1 MASMT
6 KRERVMA
13 ALKGDDVDRVPVSFW
28 GHDFLREWSPE
39 DLAAVMLEPVRA
51 FDYDY
56 LKVNPRAT
64 YYAEAWGCR
73 YRPSN
78 DPMRG
83 PQTESYVLQDVSD
96 LEKVGTVSVDDDPF
110 PEQLASLS
118 IIANELNGEVPFV
131 QTVFSPLSVLGRLAD
146 GNRSLVKQ
154 WMADEPELV
163 HGALACITHALGA
176 YAHACIEA
184 GADGIFFPTTEWGT
198 YDNATADEYIEFGRQ
213 YDLLV
218 LQAVSGAPFNMLH
231 VCRAHNMLDIL
242 MDYPV
247 PAINWAVQG
256 EGNASLADA
265 KAKTQKAVMG
275 GMDER
280 GTLVNGSPDDVRSQ
294 VRDALEQTGGRGFLL
309 APGCSIPPNTPKENL
324 RAAVE
329 AVRAA

>member
-1 MASMT
+1 MT

-13 ALKGDDVDRVPVSFW
+13 ALKGNEVDHVPVSFW

-39 DLAAVMLEPVRA
+39 DLAAAMLEPVRE

-64 YYAEAWGCR
+64 YYAEAWDCR
-73 YRPSN
+73 YRPSG

-83 PQTESYVLQDVSD
+83 PETESYVLHKAAD
-96 LEKVGTVSVDDDPF
+96 LKKIATVSVDDGPF
-110 PEQLASLS
+110 PEQLAALG
-118 IIANELNGEVPFV
+118 IITKELDGEVPFV

-146 GNRSLVKQ
+146 GDRALVKQ
-154 WMADEPELV
+154 WMIDEPELV
-163 HGALACITHALGA
+163 HNALACITHTLGA
-176 YAHACIEA
+176 YAHACIEG
-184 GADGIFFPTTEWGT
+184 GADGIFFPTTDWAT
-198 YDNATADEYIEFGRQ
+198 YDNATAEEYTEFGRH

-247 PAINWAVQG
+247 AAINWSVQG
-256 EGNASLADA
+256 EGNSSLGDA
-265 KAKTQKAVMG
+265 KAKIEKAVMG
-275 GMDER
+275 GVDER
-280 GTLVNGSPDDVRSQ
+280 GALVTGAPEHVRSQ
-294 VRDALEQTGGRGFLL
+294 VRDAIDQTSGRGFLL

-329 AVRAA
+329 AARAA